1 VWSNGYNQSL
11 LKRIAIPT
19 TSSIAMPSSERAPYF
34 DAIVRVVL
42 AIYIA
47 VLPFTS
53 LLVVE
58 RNGFILLLGL
68 LVGWCA
74 INRRLFYSR
83 TPYDMLLL
91 AFVVWVGLT
100 IPFSVA
106 PSYSVMEYGKL
117 LQQVVVFYAVI
128 YFFKGLLCRQVLLV
142 LIGIMAVVVTG
153 YGLSQFNLR
162 NPQAVVSFLPAEV
175 WLTTFLVMVIPF
187 VLAVALGEGPS
198 EIRAGGALVVGLM
211 TACLLATQSRAGLVA
226 LVGELWVMAWF
237 IRSVSTRI
245 VAALAT
251 VCAIAAVVIV
261 FNANS
266 VPVAGQTA
274 DMTASLP
281 LKRGFASVIHRLDIW
296 WFTLS
301 EIAKHWLVG
310 IGYGSHSYFLLYG
323 QDQEVV
329 MPGHAAITHS
339 GTHNIFLY
347 LSLHVGVPGMLLF
360 GWFFVRVVR
369 RTAKEFRQAHDW
381 LSKAMLAGSIV
392 SVIGLMLRLQ
402 FDQMLV
408 GSLAMLF
415 WVLLAMAVLS
425 YPSYNRA
432 AEEIRVRR
440 SGALTEL

>member
-1 VWSNGYNQSL
+1 V
-11 LKRIAIPT
+11 PT
-19 TSSIAMPSSERAPYF
+19 TSSIAMPSSERVPYF
-34 DAIVRVVL
+34 DSIVRLVL
-42 AIYIA
+42 AVYIA
-47 VLPFTS
+47 VLPFKS
-53 LLVVE
+53 LLAVE

-106 PSYSVMEYGKL
+106 PSYSVKEYGKL
-117 LQQVVVFYAVI
+117 LQHMVVFYAVI
-128 YFFKGLLCRQVLLV
+128 YFFKELLYRQVLLGLV
-142 LIGIMAVVVTG
+142 GVMAIVVAG
-153 YGLSQFNLR
+153 YGLSQFNLG

-187 VLAVALGEGPS
+187 GLAVALGDGPP
-198 EIRAGGALVVGLM
+198 EIRTGGTLAVGMM
-211 TACLLATQSRAGLVA
+211 TVCLIATQSRAGLVA
-226 LVGELWVMAWF
+226 LVGELWVMVWF
-237 IRSVSTRI
+237 IRSVSAKI

-251 VCAIAAVVIV
+251 VCVITAVMLV
-261 FNANS
+261 FNEEAIPVPGVS
-266 VPVAGQTA
+266 VDIAT
-274 DMTASLP
+274 SLP
-281 LKRGFASVIHRLDIW
+281 LKRGFASVIHRFDIW

-310 IGYGSHSYFLLYG
+310 IGYGSQSYLLLYG

-329 MPGHAAITHS
+329 MPGHFAVMHQ

-347 LSLHVGVPGMLLF
+347 LALHVGLPGMLLF
-360 GWFFVRVVR
+360 GWFFVRVVL
-369 RTAKEFRQAHDW
+369 RTSEEYRQAHDW
-381 LSKAMLAGSIV
+381 LSKAVLVGSVV
-392 SVIGLMLRLQ
+392 SVVGLFLRLQ

-408 GSLAMLF
+408 GSLAVLF

-425 YPSYNRA
+425 YPSYNRV

-440 SGALTEL
+440 SEVLTEV

>member
-1 VWSNGYNQSL
+1 M
-11 LKRIAIPT
+11 PT
-19 TSSIAMPSSERAPYF
+19 TSSIAMPSSERVPYF
-34 DAIVRVVL
+34 DTIVRVVL
-42 AIYIA
+42 AFYIA
-47 VLPFTS
+47 VLPFKS

-83 TPYDMLLL
+83 TAYDMLLL

-106 PSYSVMEYGKL
+106 PSYSVKEYGKL
-117 LQQVVVFYAVI
+117 LQQMVVFYAVI
-128 YFFKGLLCRQVLLV
+128 YFFKGLLYRQVLLA
-142 LIGIMAVVVTG
+142 LIGIMAVVVTA
-153 YGLSQFNLR
+153 YGLSQLNLE

-187 VLAVALGEGPS
+187 GLALALGEGPPV
-198 EIRAGGALVVGLM
+198 IRIGGALAVGLM
-211 TACLLATQSRAGLVA
+211 TVCLLATQSRAGLVA
-226 LVGELWVMAWF
+226 IVGELWVIAWF
-237 IRSVSTRI
+237 IRSVPTKI
-245 VAALAT
+245 VATLAT
-251 VCAIAAVVIV
+251 VCVIAAVVIV

-266 VPVAGQTA
+266 VPVAGQSA
-274 DMTASLP
+274 DITSSIP
-281 LKRGFASVIHRLDIW
+281 VKKGFSSVFHRFDIW
-296 WFTLS
+296 GFTLS

-323 QDQEVV
+323 QDQEAV

-347 LSLHVGVPGMLLF
+347 LALHVGFPGMLLF
-360 GWFFVRVVR
+360 VWFVVRVVLT
-369 RTAKEFRQAHDW
+369 TAGEYRQAHDW
-381 LSKAMLAGSIV
+381 LSKAVLVGSVV
-392 SVIGLMLRLQ
+392 SVIGLILRLQ

-408 GSLAMLF
+408 GSLAVFF

-425 YPSYNRA
+425 YPSYNREI
-432 AEEIRVRR
+432 EEVRVRR
-440 SGALTEL
+440 SGAMGEYPAG

>member
-1 VWSNGYNQSL
+1 
-11 LKRIAIPT
+11 
-19 TSSIAMPSSERAPYF
+19 MPSSERVPYF
-34 DAIVRVVL
+34 DTLIRVVL
-42 AIYIA
+42 AVYIA
-47 VLPFTS
+47 VLPFKS

-68 LVGWCA
+68 LVVWCA
-74 INRRLFYSR
+74 INRRLFYAR
-83 TPYDMLLL
+83 TAYDMLLL

-117 LQQVVVFYAVI
+117 LQQMVVFYAVI
-128 YFFKGLLCRQVLLV
+128 YFFKGLLYRQVLLG
-142 LIGIMAVVVTG
+142 LIGIMTILVAG
-153 YGLSQFNLR
+153 YGLSQFNLG
-162 NPQAVVSFLPAEV
+162 NPQAVVSFLPGEV

-187 VLAVALGEGPS
+187 WLALALGEGPS
-198 EIRAGGALVVGLM
+198 EIRIGGALVVGLM
-211 TACLLATQSRAGLVA
+211 TVCLITTQSRAGLVA
-226 LVGELWVMAWF
+226 LVAELWVMVWF
-237 IRSVSTRI
+237 IRSVSTKV

-251 VCAIAAVVIV
+251 VCVIAAVVIV
-261 FNANS
+261 FNANF
-266 VPVAGQTA
+266 VPVAGQSA
-274 DMTASLP
+274 DITSSIP
-281 LKRGFASVIHRLDIW
+281 IKPRVSSVIHRFDIW

-310 IGYGSHSYFLLYG
+310 IGYGNHSYLLLYG

-347 LSLHVGVPGMLLF
+347 LALHVGLPGMLLF
-360 GWFFVRVVR
+360 GWFVVRVVL
-369 RTAKEFRQAHDW
+369 RTAGEYRQAHGW
-381 LSKAMLAGSIV
+381 LSKAVLVGSVV
-392 SVIGLMLRLQ
+392 SVVGLILRLQ

-408 GSLAMLF
+408 GSLAVLF

-432 AEEIRVRR
+432 ATQVD
-440 SGALTEL
+440 SLNT